1 MEAHDDINPAWHCHH
16 IDSSLHF
23 GSHSDSKECL
33 RDSRGHLNSK
43 KHEFKS
49 KSKSKLSDCDN
60 NIIYNQVTL
69 DFKIRIEDT
78 KNQDI
83 LAKATFTYK
92 YFPSDDSIEY
102 IDIMYTH
109 PKLQSV
115 IECNPN
121 IMKNIDSHIRDLLLV
136 QKIRN

>member
-1 MEAHDDINPAWHCHH
+1 MEDDNINSVWHCHR
-16 IDSSLHF
+16 DSSLHL
-23 GSHSDSKECL
+23 GSYSDAKECL
-33 RDSRGHLNSK
+33 RNSRGHLNSK

-49 KSKSKLSDCDN
+49 KLSDCDN
-60 NIIYNQVTL
+60 IIHDQVTL
-69 DFKIRIEDT
+69 DFKIRIEDIN
-78 KNQDI
+78 NQSI
-83 LAKATFTYK
+83 SAKATFTYK

-102 IDIMYTH
+102 IDIIYTH

-121 IMKNIDSHIRDLLLV
+121 VMKNIDSHIRDLLLV

>member
-1 MEAHDDINPAWHCHH
+1 MEDDNINSVWHCHR
-16 IDSSLHF
+16 DSSLHL
-23 GSHSDSKECL
+23 GSYSDAKECL
-33 RDSRGHLNSK
+33 RNSRGHLNSK

-49 KSKSKLSDCDN
+49 KLSDCDN
-60 NIIYNQVTL
+60 IIHDQVTF
-69 DFKIRIEDT
+69 DFKIRIEDIN
-78 KNQDI
+78 NQSI
-83 LAKATFTYK
+83 SAKATFTYK

-121 IMKNIDSHIRDLLLV
+121 TMKNIDSHIRNLLLV

>member
-1 MEAHDDINPAWHCHH
+1 MEGDNINSVWHCRKG
-16 IDSSLHF
+16 SSLHL
-23 GSHSDSKECL
+23 GPYSDAKECL
-33 RDSRGHLNSK
+33 RNSSGHLNSK

-49 KSKSKLSDCDN
+49 KLSDCDN
-60 NIIYNQVTL
+60 IIHNQVTL
-69 DFKIRIEDT
+69 DFKIRIED
-78 KNQDI
+78 NRGR

-115 IECNPN
+115 IECNSN
-121 IMKNIDSHIRDLLLV
+121 VMKNIDSHIRDLLLV

>member
-1 MEAHDDINPAWHCHH
+1 MEADNINSVWHCHR
-16 IDSSLHF
+16 DSSLHL
-23 GSHSDSKECL
+23 GSYSDAKECL
-33 RDSRGHLNSK
+33 RNSRGHLNSK

-49 KSKSKLSDCDN
+49 KLSDCDN
-60 NIIYNQVTL
+60 IIHDQVTL
-69 DFKIRIEDT
+69 DFKIRIED
-78 KNQDI
+78 KRGE
-83 LAKATFTYK
+83 LAKTTFTYK

-102 IDIMYTH
+102 IDIIYTH

-121 IMKNIDSHIRDLLLV
+121 VMKNIDSHIRDLLLV

>member
-1 MEAHDDINPAWHCHH
+1 M
-16 IDSSLHF
+16 
-23 GSHSDSKECL
+23 
-33 RDSRGHLNSK
+33 NSK
-43 KHEFKS
+43 YEF
-49 KSKSKLSDCDN
+49 KSKLSDCDN
-60 NIIYNQVTL
+60 IIHNQVTL
-69 DFKIRIEDT
+69 DFKIRIEDN
-78 KNQDI
+78 NQGG
-83 LAKATFTYK
+83 LAKAIFTYK

-121 IMKNIDSHIRDLLLV
+121 VMKNIDSYIRDLLLV

>member
-1 MEAHDDINPAWHCHH
+1 
-16 IDSSLHF
+16 LHL
-23 GSHSDSKECL
+23 GSYSDAKECL
-33 RDSRGHLNSK
+33 RNSRGHLNSK

-49 KSKSKLSDCDN
+49 KLSDCDN
-60 NIIYNQVTL
+60 IIHDQVTL
-69 DFKIRIEDT
+69 DFKIRIEDIN
-78 KNQDI
+78 NQSI
-83 LAKATFTYK
+83 SAKATFTYK

-121 IMKNIDSHIRDLLLV
+121 TMKNIDSHIRNLLLV

>member
-1 MEAHDDINPAWHCHH
+1 MEDDNINSVWHCHR
-16 IDSSLHF
+16 DSSLHL
-23 GSHSDSKECL
+23 GSYSDAKECL
-33 RDSRGHLNSK
+33 RNSRGHLNSK

-49 KSKSKLSDCDN
+49 KLSDCDN
-60 NIIYNQVTL
+60 IIHDQVTL
-69 DFKIRIEDT
+69 DFKIRIEDIN
-78 KNQDI
+78 NQSI
-83 LAKATFTYK
+83 SAKATFTYK

-121 IMKNIDSHIRDLLLV
+121 IMKNIDSHIRNLLLV

>member
-1 MEAHDDINPAWHCHH
+1 MEDDNINSVWHCHR
-16 IDSSLHF
+16 DSSLHL
-23 GSHSDSKECL
+23 GSYSDAKECL
-33 RDSRGHLNSK
+33 RNSRGHLNSK

-49 KSKSKLSDCDN
+49 KLSDCDN
-60 NIIYNQVTL
+60 IIHDQVTL
-69 DFKIRIEDT
+69 DFKIRIEDIN
-78 KNQDI
+78 NQSI
-83 LAKATFTYK
+83 SAKATFTYK

>member
-1 MEAHDDINPAWHCHH
+1 MEDDNINSVWHCHR
-16 IDSSLHF
+16 DSSLHL
-23 GSHSDSKECL
+23 GSYSDAKECL
-33 RDSRGHLNSK
+33 RNSRGHLNSK
-43 KHEFKS
+43 HEF
-49 KSKSKLSDCDN
+49 KSKLSDCDN
-60 NIIYNQVTL
+60 IIPDQVTL
-69 DFKIRIEDT
+69 DFKIRTEDIN
-78 KNQDI
+78 NQSG

>member
-1 MEAHDDINPAWHCHH
+1 MEDDNINSVWHCHR
-16 IDSSLHF
+16 DSSLHL
-23 GSHSDSKECL
+23 GSHSDAKGCL
-33 RDSRGHLNSK
+33 VNNKDHLNSK

-49 KSKSKLSDCDN
+49 KLSDCDN
-60 NIIYNQVTL
+60 AIHNQVTL
-69 DFKIRIEDT
+69 DFKIRIEDN
-78 KNQDI
+78 NQGG

-121 IMKNIDSHIRDLLLV
+121 VMKNIDSHIRDLLLV

>member
-1 MEAHDDINPAWHCHH
+1 MEDDNINSVWHCHR
-16 IDSSLHF
+16 DSSLHL
-23 GSHSDSKECL
+23 GSYSDAKECL
-33 RDSRGHLNSK
+33 RNSRGHLNSK

-49 KSKSKLSDCDN
+49 KLSDCDN
-60 NIIYNQVTL
+60 IIHDQVTL
-69 DFKIRIEDT
+69 DFKIRIEDN
-78 KNQDI
+78 NQSG

-121 IMKNIDSHIRDLLLV
+121 IMKNIDSHIRNLLLV

>member
-1 MEAHDDINPAWHCHH
+1 MEDDNINSVWHCHR
-16 IDSSLHF
+16 DSSLHL
-23 GSHSDSKECL
+23 GSYSDAKECL
-33 RDSRGHLNSK
+33 RNSRGHLNSK

-49 KSKSKLSDCDN
+49 KLSDCDN
-60 NIIYNQVTL
+60 IIHDQVTL
-69 DFKIRIEDT
+69 DFKIRIEDIN
-78 KNQDI
+78 NQSI
-83 LAKATFTYK
+83 SAKATFTYK

-121 IMKNIDSHIRDLLLV
+121 VMKNIDSHIRDLLLV

>member
-1 MEAHDDINPAWHCHH
+1 MEADNINSVWHCHR
-16 IDSSLHF
+16 DSSLHLD
-23 GSHSDSKECL
+23 SYSDAKECL
-33 RDSRGHLNSK
+33 RNSRGHLNSK

-49 KSKSKLSDCDN
+49 KLSDCDN
-60 NIIYNQVTL
+60 IIHDQVTL
-69 DFKIRIEDT
+69 DFKIRIEDIN
-78 KNQDI
+78 NQSI
-83 LAKATFTYK
+83 SAKATFTYK

-121 IMKNIDSHIRDLLLV
+121 TMKNIDSHIRNLLLV

>member
-1 MEAHDDINPAWHCHH
+1 MEADNINSVWHCHR
-16 IDSSLHF
+16 DSSLHL
-23 GSHSDSKECL
+23 GSYSDAKECL
-33 RDSRGHLNSK
+33 RNSRGHLNSK

-49 KSKSKLSDCDN
+49 KLSDCDN
-60 NIIYNQVTL
+60 IIHDQVTL
-69 DFKIRIEDT
+69 DFKIRIEDIN
-78 KNQDI
+78 NQSI
-83 LAKATFTYK
+83 SAKATFTYK

-121 IMKNIDSHIRDLLLV
+121 TMKNIDSHIRNLLLV

>member
-1 MEAHDDINPAWHCHH
+1 MAIRTLHDINL
-16 IDSSLHF
+16 DL
-23 GSHSDSKECL
+23 KE
-33 RDSRGHLNSK
+33 
-43 KHEFKS
+43 
-49 KSKSKLSDCDN
+49 
-60 NIIYNQVTL
+60 IIIISQSQLTV
-69 DFKIRIEDT
+69 DFKIRTEDNN
-78 KNQDI
+78 KHGR
-83 LAKATFTYK
+83 LAKAMFTYK

>member
-1 MEAHDDINPAWHCHH
+1 MEDDNINSVWHCHR
-16 IDSSLHF
+16 DSILHL
-23 GSHSDSKECL
+23 GSYSDAKECL
-33 RDSRGHLNSK
+33 RNSRGHLNSK

-49 KSKSKLSDCDN
+49 KLSDCDN
-60 NIIYNQVTL
+60 IIHDQVTL
-69 DFKIRIEDT
+69 DFKIRIEDIN
-78 KNQDI
+78 NQSI
-83 LAKATFTYK
+83 SAKATFTYK

-121 IMKNIDSHIRDLLLV
+121 IMKNIDSHIRNLLLV

>member
-1 MEAHDDINPAWHCHH
+1 MEADNINSVWHCHR
-16 IDSSLHF
+16 DSSLHL
-23 GSHSDSKECL
+23 GSYSDAKECL
-33 RDSRGHLNSK
+33 RNSRGHLNSK

-49 KSKSKLSDCDN
+49 KLSDCDN
-60 NIIYNQVTL
+60 IIHDQVTL
-69 DFKIRIEDT
+69 DFKIRIEDIN
-78 KNQDI
+78 NQSI
-83 LAKATFTYK
+83 SAKATFTYK

-121 IMKNIDSHIRDLLLV
+121 VMKNIDSHIRDLLLV

>member
-33 RDSRGHLNSK
+33 
-43 KHEFKS
+43 
-49 KSKSKLSDCDN
+49 
-60 NIIYNQVTL
+60 IYNQVTL

-121 IMKNIDSHIRDLLLV
+121 ILKNIDSHIRDILLV
-136 QKIRN
+136 QKIRT